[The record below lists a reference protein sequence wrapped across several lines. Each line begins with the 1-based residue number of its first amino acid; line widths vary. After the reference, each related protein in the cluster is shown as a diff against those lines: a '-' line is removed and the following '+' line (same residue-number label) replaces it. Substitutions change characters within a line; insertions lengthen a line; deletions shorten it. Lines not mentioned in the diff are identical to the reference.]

1 MKTGFSVASAA
12 IVFAV
17 AIGFAPAAMAQQN
30 PSAASGKAGVCASC
44 HGINGV
50 SSNPLYPNLA
60 GQHLEYLLKSLTAY
74 RDGERQ
80 DSDYESDGA
89 RVERRRYRGI
99 VALLRRPIIAYGCIC
114 RSRSRNHRAAPPA
127 AASATTK
134 ASQSPTRV

>member
-17 AIGFAPAAMAQQN
+17 AVGFAPAAMAQQN

-80 DSDYESDGA
+80 DPIMSPMAQGLNDEDIAELS
-89 RVERRRYRGI
+89 RYF
-99 VALLRRPIIAYGCIC
+99 AD
-114 RSRSRNHRAAPPA
+114 
-127 AASATTK
+127 
-134 ASQSPTRV
+134 Q